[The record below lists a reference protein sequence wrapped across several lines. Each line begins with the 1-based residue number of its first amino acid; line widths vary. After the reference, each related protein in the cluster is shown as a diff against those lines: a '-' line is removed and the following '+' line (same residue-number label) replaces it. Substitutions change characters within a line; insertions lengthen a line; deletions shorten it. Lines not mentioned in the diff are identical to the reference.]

1 MLHIIH
7 ALALLFSL
15 SIVVDGVTFSMIFKV
30 PRIEDKCPEKVWYN
44 LLMLI
49 KQESNAE
56 RRWRMYFIINKTRYG
71 MAIFSAKMFLLR
83 FNVNDFGV
91 YIYIRQTK

>member
-30 PRIEDKCPEKVWYN
+30 PRIEDKCSEKVWS
-44 LLMLI
+44 I
-49 KQESNAE
+49 NA
-56 RRWRMYFIINKTRYG
+56 NKTR
-71 MAIFSAKMFLLR
+71 IER
-83 FNVNDFGV
+83 
-91 YIYIRQTK
+91 